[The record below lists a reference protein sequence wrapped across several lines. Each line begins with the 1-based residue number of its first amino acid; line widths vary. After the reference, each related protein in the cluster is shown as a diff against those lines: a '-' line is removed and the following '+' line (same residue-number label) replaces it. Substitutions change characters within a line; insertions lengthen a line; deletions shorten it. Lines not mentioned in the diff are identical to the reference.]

1 MFFPGATPYI
11 STMNFTDYQALAA
24 RTLGRDRTH
33 EQQLANAALGLT
45 GESGETAELIKKH
58 LFHAT
63 PLDRDA
69 MIKELGDCL
78 WYIAAFA
85 TVLDIPMD
93 QIAER
98 NIEKLRK
105 RYPDGFDTERSINRT
120 E

>member
-1 MFFPGATPYI
+1 
-11 STMNFTDYQALAA
+11 MNFSDYQDLAA

-45 GESGETAELIKKH
+45 GEAGETAELIKKH

-69 MIKELGDCL
+69 MVKELGDCL

-85 TVLDIPMD
+85 TVLDIPMSE
-93 QIAER
+93 IADK
-98 NIEKLRK
+98 NIEKLKR
-105 RYPDGFDTERSINRT
+105 RYPEGFDPERSRNRT

>member
-1 MFFPGATPYI
+1 
-11 STMNFTDYQALAA
+11 MNFSDYQDLAA

-45 GESGETAELIKKH
+45 GEAGETAEVIKKH
-58 LFHAT
+58 LFHDT

-69 MIKELGDCL
+69 MVKELGDCL

-85 TVLDIPMD
+85 TVLDIPMAE
-93 QIAER
+93 IAEK

-105 RYPDGFDTERSINRT
+105 RYPDGFDPERSKNRT

>member
-1 MFFPGATPYI
+1 MD
-11 STMNFTDYQALAA
+11 FTEYQALAA

-45 GESGETAELIKKH
+45 GESGEVAEVIKKH

-69 MIKELGDCL
+69 IIKELGDCL
-78 WYIAAFA
+78 WYIGAFA
-85 TVLDIPMD
+85 TVLDLSMD
-93 QIAER
+93 EIAQR

-105 RYPDGFDTERSINRT
+105 RYPEGFDAERSRNRT